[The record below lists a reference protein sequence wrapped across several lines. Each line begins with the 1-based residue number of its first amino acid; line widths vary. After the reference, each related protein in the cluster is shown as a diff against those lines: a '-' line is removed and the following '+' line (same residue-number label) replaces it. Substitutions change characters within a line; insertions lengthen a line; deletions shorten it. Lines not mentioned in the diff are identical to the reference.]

1 MKSKP
6 IVLIP
11 GFMGSRLLRPTDHR
25 LFWVEPLW
33 LPFNVAQFV
42 STMTLPGPS
51 GASLMS
57 DGVLHDVDVG
67 DLVRI
72 GIYRQFHMFA
82 ISPDGLMLDPADYHE
97 FAYDWR
103 KSIAEAAA
111 ALDALLASLP
121 NPPITLVV
129 HSSGGLVTA
138 ALFAL
143 GGTGSQ
149 RVGKVVALGCPFA
162 GLLKTIDMIEQGSG
176 MLTLLFKGDPIRQ
189 LLGGWPQAY
198 ELMPSRTDPALFLD
212 SAGHATTPFLSA
224 ADMPTGHYQQPLLS
238 AANTVL
244 SRFNLKFP
252 VPLRLIEGFGLPT
265 TISAKLENGQ
275 IAIQRDIQGD
285 GTCPARSLLTA
296 TGTVIDGEPGTRV
309 FSLPFAEHVELVR
322 DDAVLAYLRNDL
334 CGAAP
339 AIQIT
344 ARVKIQFALPGT
356 DNLLIIETRDSNGQ
370 PLGNGSPTAVCTDGT
385 QIPLAPCPV
394 AGMAR
399 WLGSF
404 RHPIVFTSITVTVPG
419 LAPAQQP
426 APIPLI
432 P

>member
-1 MKSKP
+1 MKSNP

-11 GFMGSRLLRPTDHR
+11 GFMGSRLSQPTDRR
-25 LFWVEPLW
+25 LFWVDPLW
-33 LPFNVAQFV
+33 LPFNVGEFV
-42 STMTLPGPS
+42 NTMTLPRPS
-51 GASLMS
+51 GDSLVP

-72 GIYRQFHMFA
+72 GIYRQFHTFA

-97 FAYDWR
+97 FSYDWR

-111 ALDALLASLP
+111 ALDAFLAGLP

-138 ALFAL
+138 ALFSL
-143 GGTGSQ
+143 GGAGSK

-162 GLLKTIDMIEQGSG
+162 GLLKTIDMVEQGSG
-176 MLTLLFKGDPIRQ
+176 ILALLFKSDPIRQ

-198 ELMPSRTDPALFLD
+198 ELMPSLTEPALFFD
-212 SAGHATTPFLSA
+212 SAGNATTPFLSA
-224 ADMPTGHYQQPLLS
+224 SVMPAGRYQQPLLS
-238 AANTVL
+238 AAQTVL
-244 SRFNLKFP
+244 SSFNLKFP

-265 TISAKLENGQ
+265 SISAKLQSGQ
-275 IAIQRDIQGD
+275 ITIQRDIQGD
-285 GTCPARSLLTA
+285 GTCPARSLLAA
-296 TGTVIDGEPGTRV
+296 TGTGIDGQPGTRV

-322 DDAVLAYLRNDL
+322 DDAVLAYLRDDL
-334 CGAAP
+334 CGAAS
-339 AIQIT
+339 AMQIT
-344 ARVKIQFALPGT
+344 ARVKNQFALPGT
-356 DNLLIIETRDSNGQ
+356 DNLLIVETRDNIGQ
-370 PLGNGSPTAVCTDGT
+370 PLGNGAPTATCADGT
-385 QIPLAPCPV
+385 KIPLAPCAV
-394 AGMAR
+394 AGPAR
-399 WLGSF
+399 WLGRF